1 MLQKLQNVLI
11 SIIGLAC
18 FLGAMAC
25 PGPQPLPPVPP
36 GPPPAVADA
45 AADIPAPV
53 PGSVVEMACA
63 NLARLQCPE
72 GLRLDCVTV
81 AQKAMDLHTTDLKL
95 GCLIG
100 AQTAA
105 EVRAC
110 GSVSCK

>member
-1 MLQKLQNVLI
+1 MLQKMHNVCASL
-11 SIIGLAC
+11 IGLAC
-18 FLGAMAC
+18 LLGGIAC

-45 AADIPAPV
+45 GPDAPV

-81 AQKAMDLHTTDLKL
+81 AQKAMDTHTTNLKL
-95 GCLIG
+95 ECLIS
-100 AQTAA
+100 AQTVA
-105 EVRAC
+105 EVQAC